1 MARRPRGTVVNRR
14 HVARLERERVQ
25 TNYVTIVSIA
35 IVAIV
40 VVLVISGLVYD
51 RVIVANQPVAMV
63 NGQEITTRAFQARVK
78 YERNNLVNQYLST
91 AQTAQAFGTDAQF
104 IGFFQ
109 NSLNQIELQL
119 TPDLLGRDVLNTL
132 VEDLIIRQQ
141 AAEMGITVSEE
152 EVQEALEEFFGYFGG
167 EQPPTPTGV
176 PTTRPTSTLTAMQMT
191 LTAPTATPA
200 LTTTDTITDTAAFT
214 TTPEA
219 MPTDEAPAETDA
231 TPTATVAPPTPTPY
245 TEEAFQQEYKD
256 SLNYLSERLGFSE
269 NDLRNLIESQLFR
282 EKVMEAISAN
292 VESEQDQ
299 VWARHILV
307 ETEATANEVLSRL
320 EAGEDFPSLAA
331 EYSTDSSNAS
341 NGGDLGWF
349 GVGKMD
355 PEFEKV
361 AFNTPVGQ
369 ISDPVQ
375 STFGW
380 HVIQVLGHEL
390 RPLSASELQQA
401 RQSTFEEWLS
411 QERQKLDPNIE
422 LFDYWA
428 DRVPTEPTV
437 QHIDLQS
444 ILLPGGVSLT
454 PEVNPTAQP

>member
-14 HVARLERERVQ
+14 HVARLERERIQ
-25 TNYVTIVSIA
+25 TNYITIASIA

-51 RVIVANQPVAMV
+51 RVIVANQPVAIV
-63 NGQEITTRAFQARVK
+63 NGQKITTKAFQARVR

-91 AQTAQAFGTDAQF
+91 AQTAQSFGADAQF

-119 TPDLLGRDVLNTL
+119 TPDLLGRDVLNTM

-152 EVQEALEEFFGYFGG
+152 EVQKALEEFFGYFGG
-167 EQPPTPTGV
+167 EQPPTPTDI

-191 LTAPTATPA
+191 LTAPTATPV
-200 LTTTDTITDTAAFT
+200 LTTTGTITDTTDLTSTLEA
-214 TTPEA
+214 TPTAE
-219 MPTDEAPAETDA
+219 TPAETDA

-245 TEEAFQQEYKD
+245 TEEAFRQDYNE
-256 SLNYLSERLGFSE
+256 SLNYLSSRLGFSE
-269 NDLRNLIESQLFR
+269 NDLRYLIESQLFR
-282 EKVMEAISAN
+282 EKVLEAVSAD
-292 VESEQDQ
+292 VEPEQDQ

-320 EAGEDFPSLAA
+320 EAGEDFAALAA

-349 GVGKMD
+349 GVAKMD
-355 PEFEKV
+355 PDFEKV

-380 HVIQVLGHEL
+380 HIIQVLGHEL
-390 RPLSASELQQA
+390 RPLSANEFQQA
-401 RQSTFEEWLS
+401 RQSAFEEWLS

-428 DRVPTEPTV
+428 DRVPTEPAV

-454 PEVNPTAQP
+454 PAVNPTAQP